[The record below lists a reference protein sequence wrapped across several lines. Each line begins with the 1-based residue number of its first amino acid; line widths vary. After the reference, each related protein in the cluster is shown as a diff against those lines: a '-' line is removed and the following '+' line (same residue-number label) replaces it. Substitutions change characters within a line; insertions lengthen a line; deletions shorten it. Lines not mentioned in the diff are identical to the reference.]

1 MASERQS
8 YPYVPTKSWWALR
21 KKFNQSIPAQI
32 TPSYIV
38 AVLGGTEASAKRNV
52 LLGLKAVGLVDEDG
66 STTERA
72 KVWRDDDDYSD
83 VCRQIVDEIYPAEL
97 LSALPGPAV
106 DKGAAKRWFMTTTGC
121 GEPTAGRMAATYA
134 LLAEADP
141 SAGDEAQVSKPKK
154 TRRAKPKGQPTPSGG
169 PPPPQPPSPKQ
180 DPPQAPGLGLELPEM
195 RLNVEIRIDAS
206 VTPEQIDLIF
216 ASMAKHLYHRDDER
230 Q

>member
-1 MASERQS
+1 MASEKQT

-21 KKFNQSIPAQI
+21 KKFNQSIPAHV

-52 LLGLKAVGLVDEDG
+52 LLGLKTVGLVDEDG

-72 KVWRDDDDYSD
+72 KLWRDDDEYSD
-83 VCRQIVDEIYPAEL
+83 VCRQIVDELYPAEL

-106 DKGAAKRWFMTTTGC
+106 DKGAAKRWFMATTGC
-121 GEPTAGRMAATYA
+121 GEPTAARMATTYA

-141 SAGDEAQVSKPKK
+141 SAGDEAKASTPRK
-154 TRRAKPKGQPTPSGG
+154 TTRTKSKGQATPSGR
-169 PPPPQPPSPKQ
+169 PPQTPSPQQ
-180 DPPQAPGLGLELPEM
+180 DPPQAPDPGLELPEM

-216 ASMAKHLYHRDDER
+216 ASMAKHLYRRDDER